1 MFKSILSFIA
11 SLVCPSEQLVVV
23 VSNDI
28 NATSALL
35 QRYEKRGEWEKVGE
49 SVPVTLGRAGMGYAS
64 LKEPLKREG
73 DGRSP
78 LGVFEITSAFGY
90 AEQSRSRL
98 PYLHADDKLICID
111 DPQDNRYNT
120 ITRLEGELPKS
131 FERMRREDD
140 VYRYGAVI
148 GYNAAGEQGRGSCI
162 FLHLNHADNH
172 PTSGCT
178 AMNEADLVVLLEWLD
193 PEKKPKIL
201 QIPKSECGEFKKE
214 FEGIN
219 CD

>member
-11 SLVCPSEQLVVV
+11 SFVCPSEQLVVV

-28 NATSALL
+28 NATSGVM

-49 SVPVTLGRAGMGYAS
+49 RVPVTLGRGGMGYAS

-73 DGRSP
+73 DGRTP

-90 AEQSRSRL
+90 SETGRSKL
-98 PYLHADDKLICID
+98 PYLYADETLICVD
-111 DPQDNRYNT
+111 DPQDGRYNT
-120 ITRLEGELPKS
+120 IIRLEGEAPKS

-140 VYRYGAVI
+140 VYRHGAVI
-148 GYNAAGEQGRGSCI
+148 GYNPAGEKGRGSCI
-162 FLHLNHADNH
+162 FLHLNHADGH

-178 AMNEADLVVLLEWLD
+178 AMNEADLVALLEWLD
-193 PEKKPKIL
+193 AQKKPKIV
-201 QIPKSECGEFKKE
+201 QIPKNECGNFKKE
-214 FEGIN
+214 FEGIE